1 METRLP
7 TNPDPAS
14 ADQAVAPATPAEDLP
29 GLYRT
34 ILERIAEL
42 EQMGERVEA
51 GRIRISAT
59 TVYSGAWD
67 EAGRGRLVAL
77 IARADRAI
85 VGHDQPRGWTMRRRS
100 AAAR

>member
-7 TNPDPAS
+7 TSPDPAS
-14 ADQAVAPATPAEDLP
+14 ADQAAAPTPAEDLP

-42 EQMGERVEA
+42 EQMGARVEA
-51 GRIRISAT
+51 GRIRMSAT

-67 EAGRGRLVAL
+67 EAGRGRLIAL
-77 IARADRAI
+77 ISRAERAI
-85 VGHDQPRGWTMRRRS
+85 AGHDQPRSWTMRRRS